1 MANLLDWIKTKEL
14 KGRADRISVKDSK
27 RINWFNGDIGGLPAT
42 VKPPKDKS
50 CTPDPNERIQQSDLL
65 KPLLKVIAIKGL
77 EQAYK
82 DFKDVKIPFISAIK
96 TDKASDSVLQTTNPK
111 HVIIVGGGMAGMGAA
126 YELQRVGHRV
136 TILEM
141 TQRVGGRVKTFD
153 EKNGFDKGLHSDGK

>member
-1 MANLLDWIKTKEL
+1 MGDWIKTEEL
-14 KGRADRISVKDSK
+14 KGQADRIAVKDSK

-42 VKPPKDKS
+42 VNPPKDKS
-50 CTPDPNERIQQSDLL
+50 CTPDPNVRIQQSDLL
-65 KPLLKVIAIKGL
+65 KPLLKDIAINGL
-77 EQAYK
+77 EKAYK
-82 DFKDVKIPFISAIK
+82 HFKDVKIPFISAIK

-111 HVIIVGGGMAGMGAA
+111 HVIIVGGGMGAA

-153 EKNGFDKGLHSDGK
+153 EKNGFDRGLHSDGE